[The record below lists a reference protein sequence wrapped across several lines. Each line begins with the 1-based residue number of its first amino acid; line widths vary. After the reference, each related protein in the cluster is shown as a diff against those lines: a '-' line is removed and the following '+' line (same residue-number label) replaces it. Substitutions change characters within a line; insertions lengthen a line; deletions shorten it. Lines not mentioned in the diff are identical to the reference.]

1 MKDFRAR
8 LEAMYRR
15 FLKLSPE
22 KQAEFS
28 SRISAVV
35 HSITDTELLEI
46 FQEIEAIFKSEV
58 KNEK

>member
-1 MKDFRAR
+1 MKDFIER
-8 LEAMYRR
+8 LKNHYRR

-22 KQAEFS
+22 KQAEFLN
-28 SRISAVV
+28 RISAIVQT
-35 HSITDTELLEI
+35 IDDAELLEI